1 MWDRGAGCSL
11 GYEGMRVGYNLSCVA
26 ALCCGFVL
34 QLCVAAL
41 CCGFC
46 AVIMMAMLQ
55 SRKPYQDNL
64 AARSE
69 IAESV
74 SD

>member
-1 MWDRGAGCSL
+1 MWDSGAGCSL
-11 GYEGMRVGYNLSCVA
+11 GYEGMRVGYNLSCIA
-26 ALCCGFVL
+26 DLCR
-34 QLCVAAL
+34 
-41 CCGFC
+41 GFC